1 MHTPR
6 AVKKSMVETL
16 ADCVP
21 REQRGRAVPGGSCS
35 YRAAAYGVL
44 PYSLTVY
51 TTCSKGADLVADT
64 SRAAKPTH
72 ARTELQKDIFILK
85 QLVTKD
91 FKLKYRRSFLGVA
104 WSVLNPLL
112 MMIVMAI
119 VFTTIFAQG
128 RNGSVTPE
136 MYPLYLIVGNITFT
150 VMSDSTSQAMGSIIW
165 ASSLLKKVKV
175 HRFVFPVQKVLFSL
189 VNFAFSLIAVAIVM
203 LWFHIIPTWH
213 LILLPVC
220 LVLLMFFCMGL
231 GLLLSAASVFF
242 RDVMH
247 LWSVILTA
255 WTYFTPIFWT
265 TDFIGKMPHILQIL
279 MYANPMYNYLQFMR
293 DIFLFQT
300 CPTTT
305 VLAYCVGWAVFA
317 MVVGYA
323 AFHKNEHKFIL
334 YI

>member
-1 MHTPR
+1 M
-6 AVKKSMVETL
+6 
-16 ADCVP
+16 
-21 REQRGRAVPGGSCS
+21 
-35 YRAAAYGVL
+35 
-44 PYSLTVY
+44 
-51 TTCSKGADLVADT
+51 ADT
-64 SRAAKPTH
+64 SSRSTSTH
-72 ARTELQKDIFILK
+72 AKTGFQKDIFILK
-85 QLVTKD
+85 QLVSKD
-91 FKLKYRRSFLGVA
+91 FKIKYRRSFLGVA

-136 MYPLYLIVGNITFT
+136 MYPLYLIVGNVTFA
-150 VMSDSTSQAMGSIIW
+150 VMSDSTSQALSSIIQ

-203 LWFHIIPTWH
+203 LWFHVVPTWH
-213 LILLPVC
+213 LLLLPVC
-220 LVLLMFFCMGL
+220 LILLMFFCMGV
-231 GLLLSAASVFF
+231 GLLLSAATVFF

-247 LWSVILTA
+247 LWSVVLTA

-265 TDFIGKMPHILQIL
+265 TDYILKMPHILRVL

-293 DIFLFQT
+293 EIFLFQT
-300 CPTTT
+300 CPTP
-305 VLAYCVGWAVFA
+305 LEFGLCVAWAVIA
-317 MVVGYA
+317 IAIGYTV
-323 AFHKNEHKFIL
+323 FHKNEHKFIL

>member
-1 MHTPR
+1 M
-6 AVKKSMVETL
+6 
-16 ADCVP
+16 
-21 REQRGRAVPGGSCS
+21 
-35 YRAAAYGVL
+35 
-44 PYSLTVY
+44 
-51 TTCSKGADLVADT
+51 ADT
-64 SRAAKPTH
+64 SSRSTSTH
-72 ARTELQKDIFILK
+72 AKTGFQKDIFILK
-85 QLVTKD
+85 QLVSKD
-91 FKLKYRRSFLGVA
+91 FKIKYRRSFLGVA

-136 MYPLYLIVGNITFT
+136 MYPLYLIVGNVTFA
-150 VMSDSTSQAMGSIIW
+150 VMSDSTSQALSSIIQ

-203 LWFHIIPTWH
+203 LWFHVVPTWH
-213 LILLPVC
+213 LLLLPVC
-220 LVLLMFFCMGL
+220 LILLMFFCMGL
-231 GLLLSAASVFF
+231 GLLLSAATVFF

-247 LWSVILTA
+247 LWSVVLTA

-265 TDFIGKMPHILQIL
+265 TDFIPMMDSHILRVL

-293 DIFLFQT
+293 EIFLFQT
-300 CPTTT
+300 CPTP
-305 VLAYCVGWAVFA
+305 LEFGLCVAWAVIA
-317 MVVGYA
+317 MAIGYTV
-323 AFHKNEHKFIL
+323 FHKNEHKFIL

>member
-1 MHTPR
+1 M
-6 AVKKSMVETL
+6 AETSQ
-16 ADCVP
+16 A
-21 REQRGRAVPGGSCS
+21 
-35 YRAAAYGVL
+35 
-44 PYSLTVY
+44 LT
-51 TTCSKGADLVADT
+51 S
-64 SRAAKPTH
+64 TH
-72 ARTELQKDIFILK
+72 AKTELQKDFFILK

-91 FKLKYRRSFLGVA
+91 FKIKYRRSVLGVA

-136 MYPLYLIVGNITFT
+136 MYPLYLIVGNVTFS
-150 VMSDSTSQAMGSIIW
+150 VMSDSTSQALASIIS

-189 VNFAFSLIAVAIVM
+189 VNFAFSLVAVAIVM
-203 LWFHIIPTWH
+203 LWFHVMPTWH

-220 LVLLMFFCMGL
+220 LVLLMFFCMGV
-231 GLLLSAASVFF
+231 GLFLSAATVFF

-247 LWSVILTA
+247 LWSVVLTA

-265 TDFIGKMPHILQIL
+265 TDYIARMPHILRVI

-293 DIFLFQT
+293 DIFVFQT
-300 CPTTT
+300 VPTP
-305 VLAYCVGWAVFA
+305 LEFAFCIAWAAIA
-317 MVVGYA
+317 MVIGYA
-323 AFHKNEHKFIL
+323 VFHKNEHKFIL

>member
-1 MHTPR
+1 MT
-6 AVKKSMVETL
+6 
-16 ADCVP
+16 
-21 REQRGRAVPGGSCS
+21 
-35 YRAAAYGVL
+35 
-44 PYSLTVY
+44 
-51 TTCSKGADLVADT
+51 DT
-64 SRAAKPTH
+64 SSRSTSTH
-72 ARTELQKDIFILK
+72 AKTGFQKDIFILK
-85 QLVTKD
+85 QLVGKD
-91 FKLKYRRSFLGVA
+91 FKIKYRRSFLGVA

-136 MYPLYLIVGNITFT
+136 MYPLYLIVGNVTFA
-150 VMSDSTSQAMGSIIW
+150 VMSDSTSQALSSIIQ

-203 LWFHIIPTWH
+203 LWFHVVPTWH
-213 LILLPVC
+213 LLLLPVC
-220 LVLLMFFCMGL
+220 LILLMFFCMGV
-231 GLLLSAASVFF
+231 GLLLSAATVFF

-247 LWSVILTA
+247 LWSVVLTA

-265 TDFIGKMPHILQIL
+265 TDYILKMPHILRVL

-300 CPTTT
+300 CPTP
-305 VLAYCVGWAVFA
+305 LEFGLCVAWAVIA
-317 MVVGYA
+317 MAIGYTV
-323 AFHKNEHKFIL
+323 FHKNEHKFIL

>member
-1 MHTPR
+1 M
-6 AVKKSMVETL
+6 
-16 ADCVP
+16 
-21 REQRGRAVPGGSCS
+21 
-35 YRAAAYGVL
+35 
-44 PYSLTVY
+44 
-51 TTCSKGADLVADT
+51 ADT
-64 SRAAKPTH
+64 SSRSTSTH
-72 ARTELQKDIFILK
+72 AKTGFQKDIFILK
-85 QLVTKD
+85 QLVSKD
-91 FKLKYRRSFLGVA
+91 FKIKYRRSFLGVA

-136 MYPLYLIVGNITFT
+136 MYPLYLIVGNVTFA
-150 VMSDSTSQAMGSIIW
+150 VMSDSTSQALSSIIQ

-203 LWFHIIPTWH
+203 LWFHVVPTWH
-213 LILLPVC
+213 LLLLPVC
-220 LVLLMFFCMGL
+220 LILLMFFCMGL
-231 GLLLSAASVFF
+231 GLLLSAATVFF

-247 LWSVILTA
+247 LWSVVLTA

-265 TDFIGKMPHILQIL
+265 TDYILKMPHILRVL

-293 DIFLFQT
+293 EIFLFQT
-300 CPTTT
+300 CPTP
-305 VLAYCVGWAVFA
+305 LEFGLCVAWAVIA
-317 MVVGYA
+317 MAIGYTV
-323 AFHKNEHKFIL
+323 FHKNEHKFIL

>member
-1 MHTPR
+1 
-6 AVKKSMVETL
+6 MV
-16 ADCVP
+16 
-21 REQRGRAVPGGSCS
+21 
-35 YRAAAYGVL
+35 
-44 PYSLTVY
+44 
-51 TTCSKGADLVADT
+51 DT
-64 SRAAKPTH
+64 SSKSTSTH
-72 ARTELQKDIFILK
+72 AKTGFQKDIFILK
-85 QLVTKD
+85 QLVSKD
-91 FKLKYRRSFLGVA
+91 FKIKYRRSFLGVA

-136 MYPLYLIVGNITFT
+136 MYPLYLIVGNVTFA
-150 VMSDSTSQAMGSIIW
+150 VMSDSTSQALSSIIY

-203 LWFHIIPTWH
+203 LWFRVVPTWH
-213 LILLPVC
+213 LLLLPVC
-220 LVLLMFFCMGL
+220 LILLMFFCMGV
-231 GLLLSAASVFF
+231 GLLLSAATVFF

-247 LWSVILTA
+247 LWSVVLTA

-265 TDFIGKMPHILQIL
+265 TDYILKMPHILRVL

-293 DIFLFQT
+293 EIFLFQT
-300 CPTTT
+300 CPTP
-305 VLAYCVGWAVFA
+305 LEFGLCVAWAVIA
-317 MVVGYA
+317 MAIGYTV
-323 AFHKNEHKFIL
+323 FHKNEHKFIL

>member
-1 MHTPR
+1 
-6 AVKKSMVETL
+6 MV
-16 ADCVP
+16 
-21 REQRGRAVPGGSCS
+21 
-35 YRAAAYGVL
+35 
-44 PYSLTVY
+44 
-51 TTCSKGADLVADT
+51 DT
-64 SRAAKPTH
+64 SSRSTSTH
-72 ARTELQKDIFILK
+72 AKTGFQKDIFILK
-85 QLVTKD
+85 QLVSKD
-91 FKLKYRRSFLGVA
+91 FKIKYRRSFLGVA

-136 MYPLYLIVGNITFT
+136 MYPLYLIVGNVTFA
-150 VMSDSTSQAMGSIIW
+150 VMSDSTSQALSSIIY

-203 LWFHIIPTWH
+203 LWFRVVPTWH
-213 LILLPVC
+213 LLLLPVC
-220 LVLLMFFCMGL
+220 LILLMFFCMGV
-231 GLLLSAASVFF
+231 GLLLSAATVFF

-247 LWSVILTA
+247 LWSVVLTA

-265 TDFIGKMPHILQIL
+265 TDYILKMPHILRVL

-293 DIFLFQT
+293 EIFLFQT
-300 CPTTT
+300 CPTP
-305 VLAYCVGWAVFA
+305 LEFGLCVAWAVIA
-317 MVVGYA
+317 MAIGYTV
-323 AFHKNEHKFIL
+323 FHKNEHKFIL

>member
-1 MHTPR
+1 M
-6 AVKKSMVETL
+6 
-16 ADCVP
+16 
-21 REQRGRAVPGGSCS
+21 
-35 YRAAAYGVL
+35 
-44 PYSLTVY
+44 
-51 TTCSKGADLVADT
+51 ADT
-64 SRAAKPTH
+64 SSRSTSTH
-72 ARTELQKDIFILK
+72 AKTGFQKDIFILK
-85 QLVTKD
+85 QLVSKD
-91 FKLKYRRSFLGVA
+91 FKIKYRRSFLGVA

-136 MYPLYLIVGNITFT
+136 MYPLYLIVGNVTFA
-150 VMSDSTSQAMGSIIW
+150 VMSDSTSQALSSIIQ

-203 LWFHIIPTWH
+203 LWFHVVPTWH
-213 LILLPVC
+213 LLLLPVC
-220 LVLLMFFCMGL
+220 LILLMFFCMGV
-231 GLLLSAASVFF
+231 GLLLSAATVFF

-247 LWSVILTA
+247 LWSVVLTA

-265 TDFIGKMPHILQIL
+265 TDYILKMPHILRVL

-300 CPTTT
+300 CPTP
-305 VLAYCVGWAVFA
+305 LEFGLCVAWAVIA
-317 MVVGYA
+317 MAIGYTV
-323 AFHKNEHKFIL
+323 FHKNEHKFIL

>member
-1 MHTPR
+1 M
-6 AVKKSMVETL
+6 
-16 ADCVP
+16 ADISS
-21 REQRGRAVPGGSCS
+21 RS
-35 YRAAAYGVL
+35 
-44 PYSLTVY
+44 
-51 TTCSKGADLVADT
+51 T
-64 SRAAKPTH
+64 STH
-72 ARTELQKDIFILK
+72 AKTGFQKDIFILK
-85 QLVTKD
+85 QLVGKD
-91 FKLKYRRSFLGVA
+91 FKIKYRRSFLGVA

-136 MYPLYLIVGNITFT
+136 MYPLYLIVGNVTFA
-150 VMSDSTSQAMGSIIW
+150 VMSDSTSQALSSIIY

-203 LWFHIIPTWH
+203 LWFRVVPTWH
-213 LILLPVC
+213 LLLLPVC
-220 LVLLMFFCMGL
+220 LILLMFFCMGV
-231 GLLLSAASVFF
+231 GLLLSAATVFF

-247 LWSVILTA
+247 LWSVVLTA

-265 TDFIGKMPHILQIL
+265 TDYILKMPHILRVL

-300 CPTTT
+300 CPTP
-305 VLAYCVGWAVFA
+305 LEFGFCVAWAVIA
-317 MVVGYA
+317 MAIGYTV
-323 AFHKNEHKFIL
+323 FHKNEHKFIL

>member
-1 MHTPR
+1 M
-6 AVKKSMVETL
+6 
-16 ADCVP
+16 
-21 REQRGRAVPGGSCS
+21 
-35 YRAAAYGVL
+35 
-44 PYSLTVY
+44 
-51 TTCSKGADLVADT
+51 ADT
-64 SRAAKPTH
+64 SSKSTSTH
-72 ARTELQKDIFILK
+72 AKTELQKDIFILK
-85 QLVTKD
+85 QLVGKD
-91 FKLKYRRSFLGVA
+91 FKIKYRRSFLGVA

-128 RNGSVTPE
+128 RNGSITPE
-136 MYPLYLIVGNITFT
+136 MYPLYLIVGNVTFA
-150 VMSDSTSQAMGSIIW
+150 VMSDSTSQALSSIIY

-203 LWFHIIPTWH
+203 LWFHVVPTWH
-213 LILLPVC
+213 LLLLPVC
-220 LVLLMFFCMGL
+220 LILLMFFCMGV
-231 GLLLSAASVFF
+231 GLLLSAATVFF

-247 LWSVILTA
+247 LWSVVLTA

-265 TDFIGKMPHILQIL
+265 TDFILKMPHILRVL

-300 CPTTT
+300 CPTP
-305 VLAYCVGWAVFA
+305 LEFGLCVAWAVIA
-317 MVVGYA
+317 MAIGYTV
-323 AFHKNEHKFIL
+323 FHKNEHKFIL